1 MSWLSKFSL
10 YSDSPRLS
18 NQFPTSSTPQYE
30 IMWPGKQSTVK
41 QLLLL
46 TMIYQR
52 ERNNHSL
59 FYPCPFSAI
68 TLCQRAWMCKKNYS
82 IKFSSYC
89 HLSLWFRYRLGTG
102 HKVQEGGKADWKK
115 IDNKIIISSPP
126 LGKCITKRSPPKNPH
141 KKKAITPTLK
151 SSRCNVFR

>member
-1 MSWLSKFSL
+1 MTFKVFLVFRQSQAFQPVPDLL
-10 YSDSPRLS
+10 NSPIW
-18 NQFPTSSTPQYE
+18 NHVTWKT
-30 IMWPGKQSTVK
+30 INGKA
-41 QLLLL
+41 
-46 TMIYQR
+46 TMIIYQR

-59 FYPCPFSAI
+59 FYPCLFSAI

-141 KKKAITPTLK
+141 KKKAITPPLK